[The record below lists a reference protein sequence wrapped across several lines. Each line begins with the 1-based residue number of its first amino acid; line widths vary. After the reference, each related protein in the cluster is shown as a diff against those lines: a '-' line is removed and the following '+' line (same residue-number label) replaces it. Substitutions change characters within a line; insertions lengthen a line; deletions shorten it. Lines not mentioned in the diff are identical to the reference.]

1 MTIQELLPQAVMMD
15 AAVSLIKITVIIIA
29 TTIGLRLVGKVIDRI
44 FTPSTDSKK
53 IYLDEKR
60 AKTLGVLLKSV
71 LRYSGYFVAGVM
83 ILREFHIDT
92 TSILAGAGIFG
103 LAVGVGAQSIVRDV
117 IAGFFII
124 FEDQFAVGDYITTV
138 ELSGVVEELGFR
150 IIKLRDLNGVQH
162 IVPNGSIG
170 KVTNFTRGTM
180 QAAVNI
186 PVAYDAD
193 VRKARAAVEEAVQE
207 IQSEMKEIIEG
218 PKVVGIIDFNP
229 QGVIFRI
236 IAKVVPLEH
245 VKVETALRARVKQKF
260 DALGITFASA
270 AVIPK
275 NTSEEVRNGK
285 VSGG

>member
-1 MTIQELLPQAVMMD
+1 MTIQELLPQAVVM
-15 AAVSLIKITVIIIA
+15 AAAASLMKIIVIVIVTI
-29 TTIGLRLVGKVIDRI
+29 IGLRFAGKVIDKL
-44 FTPSTDSKK
+44 FTPMLDSKK
-53 IYLDEKR
+53 FYLDEKR

-71 LRYSGYFVAGVM
+71 LRYVVYFIAGVM

-117 IAGFFII
+117 ITGFFII

-150 IIKLRDLNGVQH
+150 IIKMRDLNGVLH

-193 VRKARAAVEEAVQE
+193 VSKARGAVEEAVQE
-207 IQSEMKEIIEG
+207 MSEMLEIIEG
-218 PKVVGIIDFNP
+218 PQVVGIIDFNP
-229 QGVIFRI
+229 QGVVFRI

-260 DALGITFASA
+260 DALGIKFASA
-270 AVIPK
+270 AGLTPP
-275 NTSEEVRNGK
+275 NTGEEVRNG
-285 VSGG
+285 